1 MRSMHYV
8 ENFINSNGDNGHNC
22 QFCLYH
28 LFRLDQFRSHSFVL
42 GIQRVRCT
50 EEDILF
56 FLVYDGFNG
65 SVRKANSLLNHCVR

>member
-28 LFRLDQFRSHSFVL
+28 LFRLDQFRAHSFVL
-42 GIQRVRCT
+42 GIQRVSLHRGGY
-50 EEDILF
+50 F
-56 FLVYDGFNG
+56 VFLG
-65 SVRKANSLLNHCVR
+65 VRWF